1 MSKTRITE
9 NGIHYQ
15 RVGDH
20 DLPMLTLPTPSESIG
35 RWGRIRR
42 AYLKKHRPVRF
53 MNLLLNGT
61 LDAELVACNR
71 QAEERYQ
78 TAMTQLQELE
88 NVNEQLKSE
97 NQMEWVRRMNDIDSR
112 AREVAMEIL
121 FD

>member
-1 MSKTRITE
+1 MNKTQVTE

-15 RVGDH
+15 RVGDYY
-20 DLPMLTLPTPSESIG
+20 LPMLTLPTPSKSIG

-42 AYLKKHRPVRF
+42 TYLKEHRPVRF

-61 LDAELVACNR
+61 LDAELVAYNR

-78 TAMTQLQELE
+78 AAMKQLQEIE

-97 NQMEWVRRMNDIDSR
+97 NQMEWVRRMNSIDSR

>member
-1 MSKTRITE
+1 
-9 NGIHYQ
+9 
-15 RVGDH
+15 
-20 DLPMLTLPTPSESIG
+20 
-35 RWGRIRR
+35 
-42 AYLKKHRPVRF
+42 

-78 TAMTQLQELE
+78 TAMKQLQELE